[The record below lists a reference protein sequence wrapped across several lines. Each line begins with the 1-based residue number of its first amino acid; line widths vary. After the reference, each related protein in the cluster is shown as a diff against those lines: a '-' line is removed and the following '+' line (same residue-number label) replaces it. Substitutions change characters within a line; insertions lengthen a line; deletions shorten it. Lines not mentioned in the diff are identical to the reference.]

1 MLADGFVDPLARLQR
16 RLGYSFADNSLLQQ
30 ALTHSSHSSN
40 HYERLEF
47 LGDSLLGAG
56 ISMLL
61 YAAYPDENEG
71 ALSRLRTRLVRG
83 ETLAEVARELALG
96 DCLRLGLGERK
107 SGGRLRSSI
116 LADSFEALLAAV
128 YLDGGIEA
136 VLQVIEHLFQARLA
150 SLPAADSLKDAKTRL
165 QELLQASGLGL
176 PQYQLLDESGPD
188 HQRRFTVSCSL
199 PGDQRDWQAQASS
212 RRRAEQKAATAAL
225 KALQS

>member
-1 MLADGFVDPLARLQR
+1 MLADAIDPLAGLQQ
-16 RLGYSFADNSLLQQ
+16 RLGYRFTDSSLLQQ

-61 YAAYPDENEG
+61 YQAYAQENEG

-83 ETLAEVARELALG
+83 ETLAEIARELALG

-107 SGGRLRSSI
+107 SGGRLRASI
-116 LADSFEALLAAV
+116 LADSFEALLAAI
-128 YLDGGIEA
+128 YLDGGIDA
-136 VLQVIEHLFQARLA
+136 VLQVIERLFRGRLA

-165 QELLQASGLGL
+165 QELLQAQGLGL
-176 PQYQLLDESGPD
+176 PHYQLLDETGPD
-188 HQRRFTVSCSL
+188 HQRRFTVSCKL
-199 PGDQRDWQAQASS
+199 PGNEQDWRAEASS

-225 KALQS
+225 QALQA

>member
-1 MLADGFVDPLARLQR
+1 MLASADPLARLQQR
-16 RLGYSFADNSLLQQ
+16 IAYRFSDASLLQQ
-30 ALTHSSHSSN
+30 ALTHSSHSKN

-61 YAAYPDENEG
+61 YQAYPDENEG

-83 ETLAEVARELALG
+83 ETLAELARELELG

-107 SGGRLRSSI
+107 SGGRLRGSI

-128 YLDGGIEA
+128 YLDGGIDA
-136 VLQVIEHLFQARLA
+136 VLQVIERLFRERIA
-150 SLPAADSLKDAKTRL
+150 SLPTADSLKDAKTRL
-165 QELLQASGLGL
+165 QELLQARGLGL
-176 PQYQLLDESGPD
+176 PQYQLLEETGPD
-188 HQRRFTVSCSL
+188 HQRRFTVSCRL
-199 PGDQRDWQAQASS
+199 PGDARDWQAQACS

-225 KALQS
+225 QALQT